1 MIESIN
7 ELQQEVTIGSN
18 ILFSDDVLRTRCAN
32 CCGFLEHEEGSGLF
46 TLTKCGIYEILFR
59 ANITSATAGDVLGF
73 TITVDGEPITGT
85 QMDYTVATADE
96 NMGVSAFRLIRV
108 CGDTSKTISVRN
120 NSLENTTPA
129 LVENA
134 NIIIKKIA

>member
-7 ELQQEVTIGSN
+7 ELQQEVAIGSN
-18 ILFSDDVLRTRCAN
+18 VLFSDDVLRTRCAN

-59 ANITSATAGDVLGF
+59 ANITSATAGEELSFV
-73 TITVDGEPITGT
+73 ITVNGEPVTGT
-85 QMDYTVATADE
+85 QIDETIATADA
-96 NMGVSAFRLIRV
+96 NTGVSTFRLVRV
-108 CGDTSKTISVRN
+108 CGDSAKTISIRN
-120 NSLENTTPA
+120 NSVTNTTPA

>member
-96 NMGVSAFRLIRV
+96 NMGVSTFRLIRV